1 MHAHKTQAE
10 RIGCRECTFA
20 HQRGNHGDLQLFC
33 HREQFLFGMGRNDAA
48 ADVENGALRFLHHLA
63 CLADLANIA
72 LNRRLVRGNKHILRV
87 LEHHLRT
94 SEVGRNINKN
104 RARTT
109 RVGNIERLT
118 ESLGHVVAALKQIAV
133 LHDGH
138 GDTHDIGFLER
149 IGADNAAGNLTS
161 DYHHRDTVHVGG
173 GDTGNRIGST
183 RAGSHNDD
191 TGFASGASVAIGL
204 MGRTLLMASKN
215 MVDLLRVIQGI
226 VDLDSLTTRIT
237 EYCVHTFGFKR
248 SDDGFCTQHLLAL
261 FFGMRTEAH
270 LGFVFLIDHAHPK
283 YAPLSALE
291 TSFA

>member
-1 MHAHKTQAE
+1 MCRFVARLLELLVDATQNDLRIAHDRNLRNTVLANFGRIHIDMDNLRIRRKIGKLAGNAIREARADRDEQIGIGYRIVRELGTVHAHKTQAE

-109 RVGNIERLT
+109 GVGNIERLA
-118 ESLGHVVAALKQIAV
+118 ESLGHIVA
-133 LHDGH
+133 
-138 GDTHDIGFLER
+138 TLEQW
-149 IGADNAAGNLTS
+149 L
-161 DYHHRDTVHVGG
+161 
-173 GDTGNRIGST
+173 
-183 RAGSHNDD
+183 
-191 TGFASGASVAIGL
+191 
-204 MGRTLLMASKN
+204 
-215 MVDLLRVIQGI
+215 
-226 VDLDSLTTRIT
+226 
-237 EYCVHTFGFKR
+237 
-248 SDDGFCTQHLLAL
+248 
-261 FFGMRTEAH
+261 
-270 LGFVFLIDHAHPK
+270 
-283 YAPLSALE
+283 
-291 TSFA
+291 